1 MTERATTDAPRA
13 PSGSGEGAEGGRS
26 RAGRALDLLRLA
38 VHGTNQDYTEG
49 SIERAL
55 VLLAV
60 PMVLETLLESLFA
73 VVDIFFVAHLGAD
86 AIATVGLTESMMSL
100 IYAVA
105 IGLGIGAA
113 AVVARRIG
121 EHDASRA
128 SHAGGQAILLGI
140 LVSLPISLIGLA
152 FAPDLLGLLGGSAGV
167 RGTGSGYTRVL
178 LGGNAAV
185 LLLFLINAVFRGAG
199 DATIAMRSLW
209 IASAC
214 NMVLGPLLI
223 FGVGPFPRLGV
234 TGAAVGTTIG
244 RSIGVLYQ
252 VRQLAR
258 RRGRIAIRAGDFLP
272 DVRAL
277 GSLIRLSG
285 SGILQILIG
294 TASWL
299 ALVRVLAGFG
309 SDALAGY
316 TIGIRVIVFAL
327 LPSWGLSNAAATLVG
342 QNLGARRPD
351 RAERSVWMAAY
362 YNMWVLGSIGLLF
375 VIFAPGIIGIFT
387 RDPAILPYGIGCL
400 RIVSA
405 GFVFYAYG
413 MVVSNAF
420 NGAGDT
426 WTPTVLNTICFWLL
440 EVPLA
445 WGLSRL
451 PALGTD
457 GVFAAIAIAFSTLA
471 LASSLVFRRGRWKTR
486 TV

>member
-1 MTERATTDAPRA
+1 MTGTAAPAPPEPGEEAPR
-13 PSGSGEGAEGGRS
+13 GAS
-26 RAGRALDLLRLA
+26 RAGRAFGLLRQA
-38 VHGTNQDYTEG
+38 VHGTKQDYTEG
-49 SIERAL
+49 PIERAL

-121 EHDASRA
+121 EHDPSRA

-152 FAPDLLGLLGGSAGV
+152 FAPNLLGLLGGSAGV
-167 RGTGSGYTRVL
+167 RGTGSGYARVL

-199 DATIAMRSLW
+199 DASIAMRSLW
-209 IASAC
+209 LASGC
-214 NMVLGPLLI
+214 NMVLGPLFI

-258 RRGRIAIRAGDFLP
+258 RRGRVAIRAGDFLP

-316 TIGIRVIVFAL
+316 TIGIRVVVFAL
-327 LPSWGLSNAAATLVG
+327 LPSWGLSNAAATMVG
-342 QNLGARRPD
+342 QNLGAKRPD
-351 RAERSVWMAAY
+351 RAERAVWMAAW
-362 YNMWVLGSIGLLF
+362 YNMWVLGTIGVLF
-375 VIFAPGIIGIFT
+375 VLFAPGIIAIFT
-387 RDPAILPYGIGCL
+387 RDPAIAPSGVACL

-426 WTPTVLNTICFWLL
+426 WTPTVLNLVCFWLL

-445 WGLSRL
+445 WALSRL
-451 PALGTD
+451 PAFGPA
-457 GVFAAIAIAFSTLA
+457 GVYAAIAIAFSTLA

-486 TV
+486 KV

>member
-1 MTERATTDAPRA
+1 MAVAPASARRRGLF
-13 PSGSGEGAEGGRS
+13 SQ
-26 RAGRALDLLRLA
+26 ALR
-38 VHGTNQDYTEG
+38 GTKQDYTEG
-49 SIERAL
+49 PIERAL
-55 VLLAV
+55 ILLAV
-60 PMVLETLLESLFA
+60 PMVLETVLESLFA

-105 IGLGIGAA
+105 IGLGIGAS

-121 EHDASRA
+121 EHDPSRA
-128 SHAGGQAILLGI
+128 SHAGGQAILLGV
-140 LVSLPISLIGLA
+140 LVSLPISLIGLT
-152 FAPDLLGLLGGSAGV
+152 FAPNLLGLLGASGGV
-167 RGTGSGYTRVL
+167 QRAGSGYTRVL

-199 DATIAMRSLW
+199 DAAIAMRSLW
-209 IASAC
+209 LASGC
-214 NMVLGPLLI
+214 NMILGPLFI

-252 VRQLAR
+252 IRQLAR
-258 RRGRIAIRAGDFLP
+258 KRGRIAVRAGDFLP

-277 GSLIRLSG
+277 ASLIRLSG
-285 SGILQILIG
+285 AGILQILIG

-299 ALVRVLAGFG
+299 VLIRVLAAFG
-309 SDALAGY
+309 SNVLAGY
-316 TIGIRVIVFAL
+316 TIGIRVVIFAL
-327 LPSWGLSNAAATLVG
+327 LPSWGLSNAAATMVG
-342 QNLGARRPD
+342 QNLGARQPE
-351 RAERSVWMAAY
+351 RAERAVWMAAY
-362 YNMWVLGSIGLLF
+362 YNMWVLGTVGLVF
-375 VIFAPGIIGIFT
+375 VVFAPGIISIFT
-387 RDPAILPYGIGCL
+387 RDPAIVPHGVGCL

-426 WTPTVLNTICFWLL
+426 WTPTVLNLACFWLI

-445 WGLSRL
+445 WVLSRL
-451 PALGTD
+451 PALGPD

-471 LASSLVFRRGRWKTR
+471 LASSLIFRRGRWKTR
-486 TV
+486 VV

>member
-1 MTERATTDAPRA
+1 MSDAVSAA
-13 PSGSGEGAEGGRS
+13 PPGSGRPGPAPGQGSRLS
-26 RAGRALDLLRLA
+26 RAAGLVRLA
-38 VHGTNQDYTEG
+38 LHGTRQDFTEG

-121 EHDASRA
+121 EHDPSRA
-128 SHAGGQAILLGI
+128 SHAGGQAILLGV
-140 LVSLPISLIGLA
+140 LVSLPISLVGLT
-152 FAPDLLGLLGGSAGV
+152 FAPDLLGLLGGSSGV
-167 RGTGSGYTRVL
+167 RSAGSGYTRVL

-199 DATIAMRSLW
+199 DAAIAMRSLW
-209 IASAC
+209 LASAC
-214 NMVLGPLLI
+214 NMILGPLFI

-252 VRQLAR
+252 IRQLAR
-258 RRGRIAIRAGDFLP
+258 RKGRIAIRRRRFPAR
-272 DVRAL
+272 RARPA
-277 GSLIRLSG
+277 SLVRLSG
-285 SGILQILIG
+285 SGVLQILIG

-309 SDALAGY
+309 SDVLAGY
-316 TIGIRVIVFAL
+316 TIGIRVVVFAL

-342 QNLGARRPD
+342 QNLGAKQPE

-362 YNMWVLGSIGLLF
+362 YNMWVLGAIGLLF
-375 VIFAPGIIGIFT
+375 VIFAPGIIALFT
-387 RDPAILPYGIGCL
+387 RDPAIVPSGVGCL
-400 RIVSA
+400 RILSA

-426 WTPTVLNTICFWLL
+426 WTPTWLNLVCFWLL

-445 WGLSRL
+445 WALSRL
-451 PALGTD
+451 PGLGPD
-457 GVFAAIAIAFSTLA
+457 GVFLAIAVAFTTLA
-471 LASSLVFRRGRWKTR
+471 LSSSLIFRRGRWKTR
-486 TV
+486 QV

>member
-1 MTERATTDAPRA
+1 VAVAPASARRRGLF
-13 PSGSGEGAEGGRS
+13 SQ
-26 RAGRALDLLRLA
+26 ALR
-38 VHGTNQDYTEG
+38 GTKQDYTEG
-49 SIERAL
+49 PIERAL
-55 VLLAV
+55 ILLAV
-60 PMVLETLLESLFA
+60 PMVLETVLESLFA

-105 IGLGIGAA
+105 IGLGIGAS

-121 EHDASRA
+121 EHDPSRA
-128 SHAGGQAILLGI
+128 SHAGGQAILLGV
-140 LVSLPISLIGLA
+140 LVSLPISLIGLT
-152 FAPDLLGLLGGSAGV
+152 FAPNLLGLLGASGGV
-167 RGTGSGYTRVL
+167 QRAGSGYTRVL

-199 DATIAMRSLW
+199 DAAIAMRSLW
-209 IASAC
+209 LASGC
-214 NMVLGPLLI
+214 NMILGPLFI

-252 VRQLAR
+252 IRQLAR
-258 RRGRIAIRAGDFLP
+258 KRGRIAVRAGDFLP

-277 GSLIRLSG
+277 ASLIRLSG
-285 SGILQILIG
+285 AGILQILIG

-299 ALVRVLAGFG
+299 VLIRVLAAFG
-309 SDALAGY
+309 SNVLAGY
-316 TIGIRVIVFAL
+316 TIGIRVVIFAL
-327 LPSWGLSNAAATLVG
+327 LPSWGLSNAAATMVG
-342 QNLGARRPD
+342 QNLGARQPG
-351 RAERSVWMAAY
+351 RAERAVWMAAY
-362 YNMWVLGSIGLLF
+362 YNMWVLGTVGLVF
-375 VIFAPGIIGIFT
+375 VVFAPGIISIFT
-387 RDPAILPYGIGCL
+387 RDPAIVPHGVGCL

-426 WTPTVLNTICFWLL
+426 WTPTVLNLACFWLI

-445 WGLSRL
+445 WVLSRL
-451 PALGTD
+451 PALGPD

-471 LASSLVFRRGRWKTR
+471 LASSLIFRRGRWKTR
-486 TV
+486 VV

>member
-1 MTERATTDAPRA
+1 MPEAPPAEEAPGERPATERP
-13 PSGSGEGAEGGRS
+13 
-26 RAGRALDLLRLA
+26 LDLVRLA
-38 VHGTNQDYTEG
+38 LRGTRQDYTEG
-49 SIERAL
+49 PIARAL

-113 AVVARRIG
+113 AVVARRVG
-121 EHDASRA
+121 EHDPSRA
-128 SHAGGQAILLGI
+128 SHAGGQAILLGV
-140 LVSLPISLIGLA
+140 LVSLPISLIGLTL
-152 FAPDLLGLLGGSAGV
+152 APDLLKVLGASAGV
-167 RGTGSGYTRVL
+167 RSVGSGYTRVL

-199 DATIAMRSLW
+199 DASIAMRSLW
-209 IASAC
+209 LASGC
-214 NMVLGPLLI
+214 NMVLGPLFI

-258 RRGRIAIRAGDFLP
+258 RRGRIAIRAGDFFP
-272 DVRAL
+272 DVRQLA
-277 GSLIRLSG
+277 SLVRLSG

-299 ALVRVLAGFG
+299 ALIRVLALFG
-309 SDALAGY
+309 STVLAGY

-327 LPSWGLSNAAATLVG
+327 LPSWGLSNAAATMVG
-342 QNLGARRPD
+342 QNLGAKKPE
-351 RAERSVWMAAY
+351 RAERAVWMAAW
-362 YNMWVLGSIGLLF
+362 YNMWVLGALGVLF
-375 VIFAPGIIGIFT
+375 VVLAGPIIAIFT
-387 RDPAILPYGIGCL
+387 RDAAIAPWGVGCL

-426 WTPTVLNTICFWLL
+426 WTPTVLNLVCFWLL

-445 WGLSRL
+445 WALSRL
-451 PALGTD
+451 PAFGPH
-457 GVFAAIAIAFSTLA
+457 GVFVAIAVAFSTLA
-471 LASSLVFRRGRWKTR
+471 LSSSLLFRRGRWKTR
-486 TV
+486 AV

>member
-1 MTERATTDAPRA
+1 VAPGPAGAA
-13 PSGSGEGAEGGRS
+13 PASAV
-26 RAGRALDLLRLA
+26 ARALTLVREAL
-38 VHGTNQDYTEG
+38 HGSNQDYTEG
-49 SIERAL
+49 PVGRAL

-60 PMVLETLLESLFA
+60 PMVLETVLESLFA

-86 AIATVGLTESMMSL
+86 AIATVGITESMMAL

-113 AVVARRIG
+113 AIVARRSG
-121 EHDASRA
+121 EHDPGRA
-128 SHAGGQAILLGI
+128 SHAGGQAILLGV
-140 LVSLPISLIGLA
+140 LVSLPISLIGIT
-152 FAPDLLGLLGGSAGV
+152 FAPDLLGLLGGSASLRHAGA
-167 RGTGSGYTRVL
+167 GYTRVL

-199 DATIAMRSLW
+199 DAAIAMRSLW
-209 IASAC
+209 LASGC
-214 NMVLGPLLI
+214 NMILGPLLI

-252 VRQLAR
+252 VSQLR
-258 RRGRIAIRAGDFLP
+258 RRDGRIVVRRSDFRP
-272 DVRAL
+272 DLAAMS
-277 GSLIRLSG
+277 SLIRLSG

-299 ALVRVLAGFG
+299 ALIRVLATFG
-309 SDALAGY
+309 SSVLAGY

-327 LPSWGLSNAAATLVG
+327 LPSWGLSNAAATMVG
-342 QNLGARRPD
+342 QSLGARKPE
-351 RAERSVWMAAY
+351 RAAQSVWMAAR
-362 YNMWVLGSIGLLF
+362 YNMWVLGAIGVAF
-375 VIFAPGIIGIFT
+375 VLFAPSIIAIFT
-387 RDPAILPYGIGCL
+387 ADPLIRPWGVGCL

-405 GFVFYAYG
+405 GFVFYAFG

-426 WTPTVLNTICFWLL
+426 WTPTVLNLLCFWLF

-451 PALGTD
+451 PAFGPN
-457 GVFAAIAIAFSTLA
+457 GVFLAIAVAFSTLA
-471 LASSLVFRRGRWKTR
+471 LASALVFRRGRWKTR
-486 TV
+486 VV

>member
-1 MTERATTDAPRA
+1 LN
-13 PSGSGEGAEGGRS
+13 GSGTGAASGGGGAED
-26 RAGRALDLLRLA
+26 AGAASGAVRPWALLRQAL
-38 VHGTNQDYTEG
+38 HGTKQDYTEG
-49 SIERAL
+49 PIERAL
-55 VLLAV
+55 ILLAV
-60 PMVLETLLESLFA
+60 PMVFETLLESLFA
-73 VVDIFFVAHLGAD
+73 VVDIFFVAHLGAE

-113 AVVARRIG
+113 AVVSRRIG
-121 EHDASRA
+121 EHDPSRA
-128 SHAGGQAILLGI
+128 SHAGGQAILLGV
-140 LVSLPISLIGLA
+140 LVSLPISLIGFV
-152 FAPDLLGLLGGSAGV
+152 FAPDLLGLLGASGGV
-167 RGTGSGYTRVL
+167 RSAGSGYTRVL

-199 DATIAMRSLW
+199 DAAIAMRSLW
-209 IASAC
+209 LASAC
-214 NMVLGPLLI
+214 NMILGPLLI

-252 VRQLAR
+252 IRQLVR
-258 RRGRIAIRAGDFLP
+258 RKGRIAIRAGDFLP

-309 SDALAGY
+309 SDVLAGY

-342 QNLGARRPD
+342 QNLGAKHPE

-362 YNMWVLGSIGLLF
+362 YNMWVLGSVGLLF
-375 VIFAPGIIGIFT
+375 VVFAPSIIAIFT
-387 RDPAILPYGIGCL
+387 RDPAIVPHGIACL

-426 WTPTVLNTICFWLL
+426 WTPTLLNLVCFWVL

-451 PALGTD
+451 PAFGPS
-457 GVFAAIAIAFSTLA
+457 GVFLAIAIAFSTLA
-471 LASSLVFRRGRWKTR
+471 LSSSLIFRRGRWKTR
-486 TV
+486 AV

>member
-1 MTERATTDAPRA
+1 MSDPGATGAPAAERGARGAPGAPARA
-13 PSGSGEGAEGGRS
+13 AR
-26 RAGRALDLLRLA
+26 LLREALR
-38 VHGTNQDYTEG
+38 GSRQDYTEG
-49 SIERAL
+49 PIARAL

-113 AVVARRIG
+113 AIVARRTG
-121 EHDASRA
+121 EHDPSRA
-128 SHAGGQAILLGI
+128 SHAAGQAILLGV
-140 LVSLPISLIGLA
+140 LVSLPISLVGLL
-152 FAPDLLGLLGGSAGV
+152 FAPDLLRLLGGSAGV

-199 DATIAMRSLW
+199 DAAIAMRSLW
-209 IASAC
+209 LASGC
-214 NMVLGPLLI
+214 NMVLGPLFI

-258 RRGRIAIRAGDFLP
+258 RRGRIVIRGGDFFP

-285 SGILQILIG
+285 SGILQIFIG

-299 ALVRVLAGFG
+299 ALIRVLAGFG
-309 SDALAGY
+309 SDVLAGY
-316 TIGIRVIVFAL
+316 TVGIRVIVFAL

-342 QNLGARRPD
+342 QNLGAKHPE

-375 VIFAPGIIGIFT
+375 VIFAPAIIAIFT
-387 RDPAILPYGIGCL
+387 RDPAIVPSGVGCL

-426 WTPTVLNTICFWLL
+426 WTPTVLNVVCFWLL

-445 WGLSRL
+445 WVLAKV
-451 PALGTD
+451 PALGPN
-457 GVFAAIAIAFSTLA
+457 GVFLAIAVAFSTFA
-471 LASSLVFRRGRWKTR
+471 LAGSLLFRRGRWKTR
-486 TV
+486 AV

>member
-1 MTERATTDAPRA
+1 MSIRA
-13 PSGSGEGAEGGRS
+13 PEDTTGQGPAAGAPAS
-26 RAGRALDLLRLA
+26 RLAGRLALVREA
-38 VHGTNQDYTEG
+38 VHGSTQDFTEG
-49 SIERAL
+49 PIARAL

-121 EHDASRA
+121 EHDPPRA

-140 LVSLPISLIGLA
+140 LVSLPISLVGLA
-152 FAPDLLGLLGGSAGV
+152 FAPDLLGLLGASSGV
-167 RGTGSGYTRVL
+167 RGAGSGYTRVL

-199 DATIAMRSLW
+199 DAAIAMRSLW
-209 IASAC
+209 LASAC
-214 NMVLGPLLI
+214 NMILGPLLI

-244 RSIGVLYQ
+244 RSIGVLYP

-258 RRGRIAIRAGDFLP
+258 RKGRIALRAGDFLP

-277 GSLIRLSG
+277 AGLIRLSG

-342 QNLGARRPD
+342 QNLGAKQPG

-362 YNMWVLGSIGLLF
+362 YNMWVLGSVGLLF

-387 RDPAILPYGIGCL
+387 RDPAIVPYGIGCL

-426 WTPTVLNTICFWLL
+426 WTPMVLNLICFWLL

-451 PALGTD
+451 PALGTN

-471 LASSLVFRRGRWKTR
+471 LSSSLIFRRGRWKAR
-486 TV
+486 KV

>member
-1 MTERATTDAPRA
+1 LSASGDGASPAGGGALRPPAAGAPRPWA
-13 PSGSGEGAEGGRS
+13 
-26 RAGRALDLLRLA
+26 LLRQAL
-38 VHGTNQDYTEG
+38 HGTQQDYTEG
-49 SIERAL
+49 PIERAL

-60 PMVLETLLESLFA
+60 PMVFETLLESLFA

-121 EHDASRA
+121 EHDPSRA

-140 LVSLPISLIGLA
+140 LVSIPISLVGLV
-152 FAPDLLGLLGGSAGV
+152 FAPDLLALLGASGGV
-167 RGTGSGYTRVL
+167 RSAGSGYTRVL

-185 LLLFLINAVFRGAG
+185 LLLFLVNAVFRGAG
-199 DATIAMRSLW
+199 DAAIAMRSLW
-209 IASAC
+209 LASAC
-214 NMVLGPLLI
+214 NMILGPLFI

-258 RRGRIAIRAGDFLP
+258 RKGRIAIRAGDFLP
-272 DVRAL
+272 DLRAL
-277 GSLIRLSG
+277 ASLVRLSG

-309 SDALAGY
+309 SDVLAGY

-342 QNLGARRPD
+342 QNLGAKHPE

-362 YNMWVLGSIGLLF
+362 YNMWVLGAVGLLF
-375 VIFAPGIIGIFT
+375 VAFAPAIIGIFT
-387 RDPAILPYGIGCL
+387 RDPAIVPHGVACL

-426 WTPTVLNTICFWLL
+426 WTPTVLNLVCFWLL

-445 WGLSRL
+445 WALSRL
-451 PALGTD
+451 PAFGPS
-457 GVFAAIAIAFSTLA
+457 GVFLAIAIAFSTLA
-471 LASSLVFRRGRWKTR
+471 LSSSLIFRRGRWKTR
-486 TV
+486 KV

>member
-1 MTERATTDAPRA
+1 MTLSTETPTAPAA
-13 PSGSGEGAEGGRS
+13 PGRPRLS
-26 RAGRALDLLRLA
+26 QRLA
-38 VHGTNQDYTEG
+38 RGARLAREALRGTPQDYTEG
-49 SIERAL
+49 PIGRAL

-105 IGLGIGAA
+105 IGLGIGAT
-113 AVVARRIG
+113 AVVARRTG
-121 EHDASRA
+121 EHDPSRA
-128 SHAGGQAILLGI
+128 SHAGGQAILLGV
-140 LVSLPISLIGLA
+140 LVSLPVSLAGLTL
-152 FAPDLLGLLGGSAGV
+152 APQLLGLLGGSPGV
-167 RGTGSGYTRVL
+167 RAGGAGYARVL

-199 DATIAMRSLW
+199 DAAIAMRSLW

-214 NMVLGPLLI
+214 NMVLGPLFI

-258 RRGRIAIRAGDFLP
+258 RKGRIAIRGGDFFP

-277 GSLIRLSG
+277 GSLLRLSG
-285 SGILQILIG
+285 SGVLQILIG
-294 TASWL
+294 TASWIG
-299 ALVRVLAGFG
+299 LVRVLAGFG

-316 TIGIRVIVFAL
+316 TIGIRVIIFAL
-327 LPSWGLSNAAATLVG
+327 LPSWGLSNAAATMVG
-342 QNLGARRPD
+342 QNLGAGKPD
-351 RAERSVWMAAY
+351 RAERAVWMAARY
-362 YNMWVLGSIGLLF
+362 AMWALGAVGVAF
-375 VIFAPGIIGIFT
+375 VALAPQVIAIFT
-387 RDPAILPYGIGCL
+387 RDPAIARWGVGCL

-405 GFVFYAYG
+405 GFVFYAYE
-413 MVVSNAF
+413 MVVCNAL

-426 WTPTVLNTICFWLL
+426 WTPTLLNLLCFWVL
-440 EVPLA
+440 ELPLA
-445 WGLSRL
+445 WALSRV
-451 PALGTD
+451 PSLGPD
-457 GVFAAIAIAFSTLA
+457 GVFVAILVAFSSLA
-471 LASSLVFRRGRWKTR
+471 VAATLVFRRGRWKTR
-486 TV
+486 AV

>member
-1 MTERATTDAPRA
+1 MAVAPASARRRGLF
-13 PSGSGEGAEGGRS
+13 SQ
-26 RAGRALDLLRLA
+26 ALR
-38 VHGTNQDYTEG
+38 GTKQDYTEG
-49 SIERAL
+49 PIERAL
-55 VLLAV
+55 ILLAV
-60 PMVLETLLESLFA
+60 PMVLETVLESLFA

-105 IGLGIGAA
+105 IGLGIGAS

-121 EHDASRA
+121 EHDPSRA
-128 SHAGGQAILLGI
+128 SHAGGQAILLGV
-140 LVSLPISLIGLA
+140 LVSLPISLIGLT
-152 FAPDLLGLLGGSAGV
+152 FAPNLLGLLGASGGV
-167 RGTGSGYTRVL
+167 QRAGSGYTRVL

-199 DATIAMRSLW
+199 DAAIAMRSLW
-209 IASAC
+209 LASGC
-214 NMVLGPLLI
+214 NMILGPLFI

-252 VRQLAR
+252 IRQLAR
-258 RRGRIAIRAGDFLP
+258 KRGRIAVRAGDFLP

-277 GSLIRLSG
+277 ASLIRLSG
-285 SGILQILIG
+285 AGILQILIG

-299 ALVRVLAGFG
+299 VLIRVLAAFG
-309 SDALAGY
+309 SNVLAGY
-316 TIGIRVIVFAL
+316 TIGIRVVIFAL
-327 LPSWGLSNAAATLVG
+327 LPSWGLSNAAATMVG
-342 QNLGARRPD
+342 QNLGARQPG
-351 RAERSVWMAAY
+351 RAERAVWMAAY
-362 YNMWVLGSIGLLF
+362 YNMWVLGTVGLVF
-375 VIFAPGIIGIFT
+375 VVFAPGIISIFT
-387 RDPAILPYGIGCL
+387 RDPAIVPHGVGCL

-426 WTPTVLNTICFWLL
+426 WTPTVLNLACFWLI

-445 WGLSRL
+445 WVLSRL
-451 PALGTD
+451 PALGPD

-471 LASSLVFRRGRWKTR
+471 LASSLIFRRGRWKTR
-486 TV
+486 VV

>member
-1 MTERATTDAPRA
+1 MAVAPA
-13 PSGSGEGAEGGRS
+13 AAGSRGLFRQ
-26 RAGRALDLLRLA
+26 ALR
-38 VHGTNQDYTEG
+38 GTKQDYTEG
-49 SIERAL
+49 PVERAL
-55 VLLAV
+55 ILLAV
-60 PMVLETLLESLFA
+60 PMVLETVLESLFA

-105 IGLGIGAA
+105 IGLGIGAS

-121 EHDASRA
+121 EHDPSRA
-128 SHAGGQAILLGI
+128 SHAGGQAILLGV
-140 LVSLPISLIGLA
+140 LVSLPISLIGLT
-152 FAPDLLGLLGGSAGV
+152 FAPDLLGLLGGSGGV
-167 RGTGSGYTRVL
+167 RRAGSGYTRVL

-199 DATIAMRSLW
+199 DAAIAMRSLW
-209 IASAC
+209 LASGC
-214 NMVLGPLLI
+214 NMILGPLFI

-244 RSIGVLYQ
+244 RGIGVLYQ
-252 VRQLAR
+252 IRQLAR
-258 RRGRIAIRAGDFLP
+258 KQGRIAVRAGDFLP

-277 GSLIRLSG
+277 ASLIRLSG

-299 ALVRVLAGFG
+299 ALIRVLAGFG
-309 SDALAGY
+309 SNVLAGY
-316 TIGIRVIVFAL
+316 TIGIRVVVFAL

-342 QNLGARRPD
+342 QNLGAKHPE

-362 YNMWVLGSIGLLF
+362 YNMWVLGTVGLLF
-375 VIFAPGIIGIFT
+375 VVFAPGIISIFT
-387 RDPAILPYGIGCL
+387 RDPAIVPHGIGCL

-426 WTPTVLNTICFWLL
+426 WTPTVLNLICFWLI

-445 WGLSRL
+445 WALSRL
-451 PALGTD
+451 PALGPN

-471 LASSLVFRRGRWKTR
+471 LASSLIFRRGRWKTR
-486 TV
+486 VV

>member
-1 MTERATTDAPRA
+1 MTEPATLQPTPGPAAGPAPEPRA
-13 PSGSGEGAEGGRS
+13 
-26 RAGRALDLLRLA
+26 RARILDLVRQA
-38 VHGTNQDYTEG
+38 VRGTQQDYTEG
-49 SIERAL
+49 PIARAL

-113 AVVARRIG
+113 AIVARRTG
-121 EHDASRA
+121 EHDPSRA
-128 SHAGGQAILLGI
+128 SHAAGQAILLGV
-140 LVSLPISLIGLA
+140 LVSLPISLVGLL
-152 FAPDLLGLLGGSAGV
+152 FAPDLLRLLGGSAGV

-199 DATIAMRSLW
+199 DAAIAMRSLW
-209 IASAC
+209 LASGC
-214 NMVLGPLLI
+214 NMVLGPLFI

-258 RRGRIAIRAGDFLP
+258 RRGRIVIRGGDFFP

-285 SGILQILIG
+285 SGILQIFIG

-299 ALVRVLAGFG
+299 ALIRVLAGFG
-309 SDALAGY
+309 SDVLAGY
-316 TIGIRVIVFAL
+316 TVGIRVIVFAL

-342 QNLGARRPD
+342 QNLGAKHPE

-375 VIFAPGIIGIFT
+375 VIFAPAIIAIFT
-387 RDPAILPYGIGCL
+387 RDPAIVPSGVGCL

-426 WTPTVLNTICFWLL
+426 WTPTVLNVVCFWLL

-445 WGLSRL
+445 WVLAKV
-451 PALGTD
+451 PALGPN
-457 GVFAAIAIAFSTLA
+457 GVFLAIAVAFSTFA
-471 LASSLVFRRGRWKTR
+471 LAGSLLFRRGRWKTR
-486 TV
+486 AV